1 MVVAGVLA
9 PDLVHQHMA
18 PGLGGS
24 ADHAHATVDARQL
37 TRGVSRLLDVEPQQA
52 DVAVVLRISVVDL
65 RALPEPRLGL
75 RCDGPGT
82 HAEDDGRCQQRE
94 DRLHAGIRA

>member
-1 MVVAGVLA
+1 MVACVLA

-18 PGLGGS
+18 PGLGGP

-52 DVAVVLRISVVDL
+52 DVAAVLRISVVDL
-65 RALPEPRLGL
+65 RALPEPRLALG
-75 RCDGPGT
+75 CDRPGA
-82 HAEDDGRCQQRE
+82 HAEDDGRCQPRE
-94 DRLHAGIRA
+94 AGPPAGIRA